1 MAGIRRAP
9 IRERDLKG
17 FKYFERLQPL
27 LEQLHAVGTQSDK
40 AGNRLLFYDQYV
52 CLVLVYFFN
61 PVITSLRALKQAS
74 GFDKVQ
80 KLLGVRRTSLGSLS
94 ESAASAFDAKPLRA
108 IVQELAAKALPL
120 QSGREAEALRGLTA
134 FDGSI
139 LPALPRMAWCCG
151 TATGSAPPNCTLL
164 STSSRA
170 SRPMPP
176 SRLLPR
182 PNTRNSCAMLQAGRL
197 YVLDRGY
204 AGYELFRDVL
214 DAGSSLVARV
224 KDNTAFRIDH
234 QRPLSQAAQDA
245 GVVRD
250 VVLSRLGTDRH
261 KDVLKRPMR
270 LVVVRRTKPN
280 GAVEDLWLVTDRLD
294 LDADLV
300 ALAYRFRWTVELF
313 FRWLKC
319 ILGCRHLICNS
330 ENGVTIQLYVAL
342 IASLLIALNTGRK
355 PTKRTLE
362 MIQFYLMGW
371 ASLEEVEAHLAS
383 LAVAEL
389 AAAEKAAQKKA
400 AAEKAAAMA
409 AKYAHRF

>member
-1 MAGIRRAP
+1 MAGKRQVP
-9 IRERDLKG
+9 FEECHLKN
-17 FKYFERLQPL
+17 FKYFERLNSL
-27 LEQLHAVGTQSDK
+27 LERLHAIGTESDK

-52 CLVLVYFFN
+52 SLVLLYFFN
-61 PVITSLRALKQAS
+61 PVITSLRSLQKAS
-74 GFDKVQ
+74 KFDKVQ

-94 ESAASAFDAKPLRA
+94 EAAAGAFDAEPLRA
-108 IVQELAAKALPL
+108 IVQELAEKALPL

-134 FDGSI
+134 VDGSI
-139 LPALPRMAWCCG
+139 LPALPRMAWALWNG
-151 TATGSAPPNCTLL
+151 GLQRAAKLHLAFDVLKSVPADATLTPAA
-164 STSSRA
+164 A
-170 SRPMPP
+170 SEHTQLR
-176 SRLLPR
+176 
-182 PNTRNSCAMLQAGRL
+182 AMLRAGLL

-214 DAGSSLVARV
+214 DAGSSLIARV
-224 KDNTAFRIDH
+224 KDNTAFTVDH
-234 QRPLSQAAQDA
+234 ERPISQTAQDA

-270 LVVVRRTKPN
+270 LVIVRRTKPD
-280 GAVEDLWLVTDRLD
+280 GSPEELWLITDRLD

-319 ILGCRHLICNS
+319 ILGCRHLISNS

-362 MIQFYLMGW
+362 VIQFYLLGW
-371 ASLEEVEAHLAS
+371 ASLEEVEAHLAE
-383 LAVAEL
+383 LAVAEQR
-389 AAAEKAAQKKA
+389 AAAKKA
-400 AAEKAAAMA
+400 AAQAAAEQVA
-409 AKYAHRF
+409 ALKIKYAHLL